1 MLIVIE
7 SDFKCYSLNRY
18 LEHSIDLVFFFI
30 AFCFT
35 VNPTNVS
42 SQEAQMRI
50 RIEMLEKQLNG
61 YKELNSKLEG
71 ELQTAKAMP
80 DMSE

>member
-1 MLIVIE
+1 
-7 SDFKCYSLNRY
+7 
-18 LEHSIDLVFFFI
+18 
-30 AFCFT
+30 
-35 VNPTNVS
+35 
-42 SQEAQMRI
+42 MRI

-71 ELQTAKAMP
+71 ELQSAKSLP